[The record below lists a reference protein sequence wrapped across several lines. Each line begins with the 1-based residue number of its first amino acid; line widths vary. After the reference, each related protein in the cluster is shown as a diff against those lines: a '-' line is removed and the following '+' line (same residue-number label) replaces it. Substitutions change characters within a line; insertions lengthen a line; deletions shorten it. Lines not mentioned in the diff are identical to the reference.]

1 MNQAEHGMKLFL
13 AKFRV
18 EFFRYPA
25 GPLLKRDTDFRLIYA
40 ESEDQAQ
47 EKLERAVLPET
58 YHGDDSYTL
67 KDLEITEAIV

>member
-1 MNQAEHGMKLFL
+1 MKLFL
-13 AKFRV
+13 AKFQV
-18 EFFRYPA
+18 EIFRYPD
-25 GPLLKRDTDFRLIYA
+25 GPRVKRDTDFRLIYA

-47 EKLERAVLPET
+47 EKLEKKVLPES